1 MLYSYAI
8 SQCSLLTSFTSG
20 ERFRE
25 TRKGLL
31 IILRGPNLIFATIP

>member
-8 SQCSLLTSFTSG
+8 SQSSLLTSFTSG
-20 ERFRE
+20 ESFSE

-31 IILRGPNLIFATIP
+31 IILREPEFIFATIP